1 MRSHRLISAV
11 LGSGLVGLLIIGC
24 ASSAS
29 APAPQAQ
36 RPDAV
41 AGPVGQPL
49 TGADQ
54 GSGNGAVSGDGS
66 GTADEVALV
75 DSAYIVRQGTLD
87 VEVKDMPT
95 ALEQGKSLVGGLG
108 GYIAGSKESNDGDNE
123 YASIT
128 YRFPV
133 DRWDEALAGLRA
145 LGQRVI
151 NENTTA
157 DDVTASVVDMDARLA
172 NLRAAETQYQSF
184 MAKAVT
190 VDDVL
195 AVQKQLTD
203 VRGQIEQLQAQ
214 RDNLANRAALATLT
228 VNWQVPVTAVATVNQ
243 GWDLGHEID
252 RAFAALVGFGQAL
265 ATLAVWLLVAV
276 MPIVLPVLL
285 IGLIGLRVLRPR
297 GNRVTTGQTPSA
309 DA

>member
-1 MRSHRLISAV
+1 MRSHRLISAF
-11 LGSGLVGLLIIGC
+11 LGSALVGLLIVGC
-24 ASSAS
+24 AGAAGAPLPQPPRPEAVLGPDGQPAS
-29 APAPQAQ
+29 AGDQAS
-36 RPDAV
+36 
-41 AGPVGQPL
+41 GEG
-49 TGADQ
+49 TGT
-54 GSGNGAVSGDGS
+54 N
-66 GTADEVALV
+66 EVTVV
-75 DSAYIVRQGTLD
+75 DSAFIVREGSLD
-87 VEVKDMPT
+87 VEVKDMPS
-95 ALEQGKSLVGGLG
+95 ALQQAQSLVTGLG
-108 GYIAGSKESNDGDNE
+108 GYIAGSKESNDGDNS
-123 YASIT
+123 YAAIT

-133 DRWDEALAGLRA
+133 ERWKEALTGLRS

-151 NENTTA
+151 NESTTA
-157 DDVTASVVDMDARLA
+157 DDVTADVVDMDARLA

-190 VDDVL
+190 IDDVL

-214 RDNLANRAALATLT
+214 RDNLANRATLATLT

-252 RAFAALVGFGQAL
+252 RAFAALVGFGQTL

-276 MPIVLPVLL
+276 VPIVVPVVVVAL
-285 IGLIGLRVLRPR
+285 IAYRVLRPR
-297 GNRVTTGQTPSA
+297 SNRVTTEQTPTA

>member
-1 MRSHRLISAV
+1 MRTHRFISAF
-11 LGSGLVGLLIIGC
+11 LGSAVVGLLIIGC
-24 ASSAS
+24 AGAAS
-29 APAPQAQ
+29 APMPQPQ
-36 RPDAV
+36 PDSV
-41 AGPVGQPL
+41 EGPAGQPA
-49 TGADQ
+49 TGGDQ
-54 GSGNGAVSGDGS
+54 GSGSGNGT
-66 GTADEVALV
+66 GTGTNEVAVV
-75 DSAYIVRQGTLD
+75 DSAFIVREGTLD
-87 VEVKDMPT
+87 VEVKDMPA
-95 ALEQGKSLVGGLG
+95 ALQQAQSLISGLG
-108 GYIAGSKESNDGDNE
+108 GYIAGSKESNDGDNS

-133 DRWDEALAGLRA
+133 ERWEEALTGLRA
-145 LGQRVI
+145 LGQKVI

-157 DDVTASVVDMDARLA
+157 DDVTADVVDMDARLA
-172 NLRAAETQYQSF
+172 NLRATETQYQSF

-190 VDDVL
+190 IDDVL

-214 RDNLANRAALATLT
+214 RDNLANRATLATLA

-252 RAFAALVGFGQAL
+252 RAFAALVGFGQTL
-265 ATLAVWLLVAV
+265 ATLLVWLLVAV

-285 IGLIGLRVLRPR
+285 IALIGYRVLRPR
-297 GNRVTTGQTPSA
+297 ANRVTTDQTPTA

>member
-1 MRSHRLISAV
+1 MPSHRLISTV
-11 LGSGLVGLLIIGC
+11 LGSALVGLVVIGC
-24 ASSAS
+24 GGAAI
-29 APAPQAQ
+29 APLPQPQ
-36 RPDAV
+36 RPDSV
-41 AGPVGQPL
+41 DGPAGQPAN
-49 TGADQ
+49 GGDQ
-54 GSGNGAVSGDGS
+54 GAGNGSGS
-66 GTADEVALV
+66 GTNQVAVV
-75 DSAYIVRQGTLD
+75 DSAFIVREGTLD
-87 VEVKDMPT
+87 VEVKDMPA
-95 ALEQGKSLVGGLG
+95 ALQQAQSLVSSLG
-108 GYIAGSKESNDGDNE
+108 GYIAGSKESNDGDNS

-133 DRWDEALAGLRA
+133 ERWDEALTGLRA

-157 DDVTASVVDMDARLA
+157 DDVTADVVDMDARLA

-190 VDDVL
+190 IDDVL

-214 RDNLANRAALATLT
+214 RDNLANRATLATLT

-276 MPIVLPVLL
+276 MPIVMPIVLIAF
-285 IGLIGLRVLRPR
+285 IGYRLLRSRA
-297 GNRVTTGQTPSA
+297 NRVTTGQTPTA